1 MHKKNLI
8 MAGSPLEDA
17 ERVLIMIHGRGA
29 AANDIISLADYLKVD
44 RYALIAPQAT
54 NNSWY
59 PNSFLMPSENNEPWL
74 SSAIALLGDILRDL
88 NSKSISSEK
97 IYILGFSQGA
107 CLALEFSAR
116 NATRYGGIIAFT
128 GGLIGEKINYEYYN
142 GDFNHTPIFI
152 GTSDPDMHVPIDRVN
167 MTSKILQKMN
177 AKVILKVY
185 KNMGHTINLDELNT
199 VNELILSK

>member
-74 SSAIALLGDILRDL
+74 SSAIELLGDILRDL

-142 GDFNHTPIFI
+142 GDFNYTPIFI

-177 AKVILKVY
+177 ANVILKVY

>member
-1 MHKKNLI
+1 MHKKNLV
-8 MAGSPLEDA
+8 MAGSPLENA

-44 RYALIAPQAT
+44 RYALLAPQAT

-59 PNSFLMPSENNEPWL
+59 PNSFLMPSETNEPWL
-74 SSAIALLGDILRDL
+74 SSAIELLGDILNDL
-88 NSKSISSEK
+88 KNRSISSEK

-128 GGLIGEKINYEYYN
+128 GGLIGEKINYGFYN

-177 AKVILKVY
+177 ANVILKVY

>member
-8 MAGSPLEDA
+8 MAGSHLEDA

-74 SSAIALLGDILRDL
+74 SSAIELLGDILRDL

-142 GDFNHTPIFI
+142 GDFNYTPIFI

-177 AKVILKVY
+177 ANVILKVY

>member
-17 ERVLIMIHGRGA
+17 ERVMIMIHGRSA
-29 AANDIISLADYLKVD
+29 AADDIISLADYLKVD

-59 PNSFLMPSENNEPWL
+59 PNSFLVPSENNEPWL
-74 SSAIALLGDILRDL
+74 SSAIELLGDIIRDL
-88 NSKSISSEK
+88 NNKSISSEK
-97 IYILGFSQGA
+97 IYMLGFSQGA

-142 GDFNHTPIFI
+142 GDFNQTPIFI
-152 GTSDPDMHVPIDRVN
+152 GTSDPDIHVPIDRVN

-177 AKVILKVY
+177 ANVILKVY